1 MTEQVTLRAPRQDNR
16 RQQLLAA
23 AARRF
28 ARQGFRATTIRDV
41 AGDAGMLPGSLY
53 YHFASKNELL
63 LAVYEEGVTR
73 IAANVDRAVA
83 GAMDPWAKL
92 DAACVAHLETVL
104 DRSDYAQVIV
114 RVLPQDAP
122 EVSDRLIASRDA
134 YEARFVR
141 LVDELALPRSSN
153 RRSVRLLLLGALN
166 WAQTWYRPGGDS
178 PAAIARTFAGHVRQ
192 ALDGA
197 PKDR

>member
-1 MTEQVTLRAPRQDNR
+1 MHRAAPRAPRQDNR
-16 RQQLLAA
+16 RRQLLSA

-28 ARQGFRATTIRDV
+28 ARQGFRATTIRDI
-41 AGDAGMLPGSLY
+41 AGDAGMLPGSVY

-63 LAVYEEGVTR
+63 LAVYEEGVER
-73 IAANVDRAVA
+73 IAATVDRAVA
-83 GAMDPWAKL
+83 GAADPWARL
-92 DAACVAHLETVL
+92 DAACAAHLATVL

-141 LVDELALPRSSN
+141 LVDDLPLPGSSN
-153 RRSVRLLLLGALN
+153 RRSIRLLLLGALN

-192 ALDGA
+192 AHDGA
-197 PKDR
+197 STAP